1 MMVLAIPFVFGP
13 LRSSTM
19 GAKLLLGASVGF
31 GFHLANRFF
40 GPLADVLHW
49 PPELAAIL
57 PTSVFALIGLYW
69 MGRVR

>member
-1 MMVLAIPFVFGP
+1 
-13 LRSSTM
+13 M
-19 GAKLLLGASVGF
+19 GAKLLLGAGVGF
-31 GFHLANRFF
+31 GFHLMNRFF

-57 PTSVFALIGLYW
+57 PTAVFALIALYW